1 VKNVAKL
8 LGLVAQARVKD
19 TLENLRAERRAWV
32 EALIAEIAA
41 PRSD

>member
-1 VKNVAKL
+1 MKIFARL
-8 LGLVAQARVKD
+8 LGLVTQAEVKY

-41 PRSD
+41 PPSA